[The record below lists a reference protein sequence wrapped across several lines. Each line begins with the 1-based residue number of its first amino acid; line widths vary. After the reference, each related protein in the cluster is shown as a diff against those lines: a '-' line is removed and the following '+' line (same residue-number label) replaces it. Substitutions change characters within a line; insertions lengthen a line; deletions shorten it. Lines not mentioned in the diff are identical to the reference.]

1 MSHGPT
7 NFCPFIF
14 GEMLGWYQD
23 QDFIESFLF
32 FIFWLLFFV
41 NFGVIMEQKEIKII
55 SLKYRWKTNVKKI
68 SKVQEDAKGNSFVME
83 TCILDVCVCGGVLS

>member
-1 MSHGPT
+1 
-7 NFCPFIF
+7 
-14 GEMLGWYQD
+14 MLGWYQD
-23 QDFIESFLF
+23 QDFFESFF
-32 FIFWLLFFV
+32 FFFV

-55 SLKYRWKTNVKKI
+55 SLKYRWKTSVKKI